1 MSPSETDALKPLKK
15 MDTEPVFEELW
26 QAQVLA
32 MADAMVNAGAFEAAA
47 WSEALGRELKA
58 AEAAGADDTAQT
70 YYEAALRALEGLL
83 AQNDAVPAATL
94 EERREAWKQ
103 AYLATPHGSPVELAN
118 AARGRN

>member
-1 MSPSETDALKPLKK
+1 MSPFEQDALKPLKK

-47 WSEALGRELKA
+47 WSEALGAELNA
-58 AEAAGADDTAQT
+58 AEAAGAADTAQT

-83 AQNDAVPAATL
+83 DETDAVSAAAL
-94 EERREAWKQ
+94 DDRREAWKN
-103 AYLATPHGSPVELAN
+103 AYLSTPHGSPVELKTKA
-118 AARGRN
+118 